1 LSETIVKVHNID
13 LGSIA
18 KQIDSKAGFWNT
30 NWEGHI
36 DATLKGIRELKSD
49 IVDALQRLQPEI
61 GRGDNALGQDGPTDV
76 VWTISLLFAI
86 RTIGMLGSKSNDNR
100 RSETYFEDI
109 NTIIRQKENCTLA
122 RYNIQLINRNET
134 EWWKEDGDKFC

>member
-18 KQIDSKAGFWNT
+18 KQIDSKAGFWST

-76 VWTISLLFAI
+76 IWIISLLFAI

-100 RSETYFEDI
+100 RSEENRKKHAKLLETYFEDI
-109 NTIIRQKENCTLA
+109 HTIIRQKENCVALFPHSG
-122 RYNIQLINRNET
+122 
-134 EWWKEDGDKFC
+134 KV